1 VNELHPSFEPIVA
14 SHKLIINPESINPD
28 HNKVQQKLEQE
39 NELKGSK

>member
-1 VNELHPSFEPIVA
+1 VHELHPSFEPFVA
-14 SHKLIINPESINPD
+14 SHKLIINPE

>member
-1 VNELHPSFEPIVA
+1 VHELHPSFEPFVA
-14 SHKLIINPESINPD
+14 SHKLIINPENINPE